1 MNLFTQSL
9 IAFCI
14 ALLGVMTTAH
24 AENARS
30 GIEAANT
37 EFSAA
42 FAKGDAS
49 ALASLY
55 AAEGQVLPANSPPI
69 RGREAV
75 HKFWQGAMDSGIAT
89 VTLKTV
95 EVYGHG
101 ATATE
106 VGEYELHDKGGKVLD
121 QGKYIV
127 IWRHSNGKWLL
138 LRDMFSTNSSKPA

>member
-1 MNLFTQSL
+1 MKLFNQTF

-14 ALLGVMTTAH
+14 ALLCVMSIAH
-24 AENARS
+24 ADSAKS
-30 GIEAANT
+30 GIEAANA

-42 FAKGDAS
+42 FSKGDGA

-55 AAEGQVLPANSPPI
+55 TAEGQVLPANSPPI

-75 HKFWQGAMDSGIAT
+75 RKFWQGAIDSGIAT

-127 IWRHSNGKWLL
+127 IWRHTGAKWMLM
-138 LRDMFSTNSSKPA
+138 RDMFSTNSGK